1 MSTFTPLLAQLKHAV
16 KLAEQIES
24 LQAELVSTMRDYC
37 SGLNA
42 TSTTGHK
49 TFRKAPLPQPSPSP
63 GEVPEPRVNRVSPEG
78 RAKIAEA
85 QKRRWAKWRQA

>member
-1 MSTFTPLLAQLKHAV
+1 MSTYSPLLAQLRHAV

-24 LQAELVSTMRDYC
+24 LQSELASVMH
-37 SGLNA
+37 SGFA
-42 TSTTGHK
+42 AASSPKGFK
-49 TFRKAPLPQPSPSP
+49 QAPTLAAPAAKS
-63 GEVPEPRVNRVSPEG
+63 NRVSPEG

>member
-1 MSTFTPLLAQLKHAV
+1 MSTSTPLLAQLKHAV

-24 LQAELVSTMRDYC
+24 LQAELISTMRSYC
-37 SGLNA
+37 SSLDL
-42 TSTTGHK
+42 TSTARHEALKQG
-49 TFRKAPLPQPSPSP
+49 ALPRPPSS
-63 GEVPEPRVNRVSPEG
+63 GAAEPRANRVSPEG

>member
-16 KLAEQIES
+16 ELAEQIES
-24 LQAELVSTMRDYC
+24 LQAELASVMRNYC
-37 SGLNA
+37 ASIPSAAGGGSKA
-42 TSTTGHK
+42 
-49 TFRKAPLPQPSPSP
+49 TFRSTAPRMSGTKA
-63 GEVPEPRVNRVSPEG
+63 NRVSPEG